1 MSLNRHFESQ
11 LVKRREREMGLA
23 MGIGKVHG

>member
-1 MSLNRHFESQ
+1 MSRNELFESH

-23 MGIGKVHG
+23 MGIGKVDG